1 MQEDE
6 LRKINNFILY
16 IAKGHPQALEAL
28 YENIGGRMLAVA
40 FSILRNRQMAED
52 AVQEVFLRLYT
63 SQKPFES
70 DEHLR
75 RWLIRVTVNTCRN
88 SPKW

>member
-40 FSILRNRQMAED
+40 FSILRNRQMGRTPCRT
-52 AVQEVFLRLYT
+52 VF
-63 SQKPFES
+63 
-70 DEHLR
+70 
-75 RWLIRVTVNTCRN
+75 
-88 SPKW
+88 